1 LSDLTFTSPGF
12 DTPSRRT
19 ALIRARPRAGALA
32 GLLLSLLFAVLAT
45 PIILAEDLAA
55 PGFTAGQSTPVTV
68 RVPLF
73 ADAHTCLPRDAS
85 HRGSVVAVR
94 GQILTPELA
103 EKARCI
109 QAAQPSGPAAY
120 LAYLTAMFL
129 IALLYT
135 SHLRS
140 SHVGRLLRT
149 QTVLLAVV
157 LGAAVVMK
165 ACLLF
170 TPVSHLIVPVA
181 GIAIAVAAV
190 VDLSAGLATGLL
202 AAALLTCLA
211 PFDAGVLSILSVQAI
226 ATVMALGSGARSK
239 TKAMLAGAFGGG
251 AAAIAYVV
259 FFYLSWHEMPLTELE
274 TPLHSALVAAGAAG
288 VLAAVLGLGGESALR
303 LALGSVTK
311 AKLVELEDLSNPLL
325 KQIASKSPGTW
336 QHSLAMANMAE
347 IAANEIGANGR
358 LVRVGAYYHDLGKS
372 LQPKYFIENLSGG
385 EASPH
390 DSLDPQTS
398 ADAIFAHVTEG
409 VRIGRKNRLPE
420 RIIDFMH
427 MHHGD
432 GLLEYFWAKCQESGN
447 PHHLSEADFRYP
459 GVRPDSKETAILA
472 IVDAVEAAS
481 RTLKQPEESA
491 IQRLVQRIVYGKLH
505 LGQLDNSGLTAADLR
520 RISNSLIETIK
531 HAHHGRVEY
540 PWQKKE
546 NQEREASEAKA
557 PPAGYEDGPE
567 AHSVTSRLAREPRL
581 DSLDAP
587 RPLSSRE
594 AARTSNPIELAATER
609 VDRIAEVERTVE
621 RDTEPHE
628 LKPAAL
634 VVDIEPADMQSVEA
648 AVDQAIADEESAP
661 RPLRNPRTTLD
672 IADGGE
678 GLRPAPASS
687 TADALRAGMVT
698 VGPPPATRRKAKDGT
713 DDS

>member
-1 LSDLTFTSPGF
+1 VF
-12 DTPSRRT
+12 
-19 ALIRARPRAGALA
+19 
-32 GLLLSLLFAVLAT
+32 LSLIFALVAT
-45 PIILAEDLAA
+45 PIILAETLAA
-55 PGFTAGQSTPVTV
+55 PGFTAGQVTPLTV

-73 ADAHTCLPRDAS
+73 SDPHGCLAPDAARG
-85 HRGSVVAVR
+85 GSVVAVR

-103 EKARCI
+103 ERARCV
-109 QAAQPSGPAAY
+109 QAAQPAGMAAFFAY
-120 LAYLTAMFL
+120 LSAMFL
-129 IALLYT
+129 IGLLYT
-135 SHLRS
+135 AHLRS
-140 SHVGRLLRT
+140 SHTGRLLRT
-149 QTVLLAVV
+149 QSVLLAVI
-157 LGAAVVMK
+157 LGAAVLTK
-165 ACLLF
+165 AFLLF

-190 VDLSAGLATGLL
+190 VDLSAGLATGLV

-226 ATVMALGSGARSK
+226 ATVMFLGGGSPSK
-239 TKAMLAGAFGGG
+239 TKAMLGGAVGGG
-251 AAAIAYVV
+251 AAAIAYLV
-259 FFYLSWHEMPLTELE
+259 FFYLSWHQMPWAELD
-274 TPLHSALVAAGAAG
+274 TPLHSALVAAAAAG
-288 VLAAVLGLGGESALR
+288 VLAAVLGVGGESALR

-325 KQIASKSPGTW
+325 KQIAAKSPGTW

-358 LVRVGAYYHDLGKS
+358 LIRVGAYYHDLGKS

-432 GLLEYFWAKCQESGN
+432 GLLEYFWAKCQENGN
-447 PHHLSEADFRYP
+447 PHQLSEADFRYP

-505 LGQLDNSGLTAADLR
+505 LGQLDDSGLTAADLR

-546 NQEREASEAKA
+546 NQDREASEASKE
-557 PPAGYEDGPE
+557 PARYDDGAD

-587 RPLSSRE
+587 RPM
-594 AARTSNPIELAATER
+594 ARAQMPRLASPTER
-609 VDRIAEVERTVE
+609 LHDAPAVQAPHTPKPAAVVVDEAKTVE
-621 RDTEPHE
+621 ATYDA
-628 LKPAAL
+628 KPAAL
-634 VVDIEPADMQSVEA
+634 VVDDEADLDNVEA
-648 AVDQAIADEESAP
+648 AVNEAIADEESAP
-661 RPLRNPRTTLD
+661 RALRSPRTTLD

-678 GLRPAPASS
+678 GVRPAPTSA
-687 TADALRAGMVT
+687 AEALRAGV
-698 VGPPPATRRKAKDGT
+698 VSIGPPPATRRKAKDGT